1 VNAYMCRIAGEV
13 CDGLHVHPFNSATY
27 LREYVHPAVAEGL
40 RASGRSRKDFTFS
53 TASFVIIGDTEEER
67 TRARQAVRQQIA
79 FYASTR
85 TYEPVLAAHGWQDL
99 IPSLHRKSVE
109 GDWTGMANLITDEMV
124 DTYAVT
130 GTYDTIAARLHER
143 YGDLLDR
150 TAFYQPHQPGLDDP
164 RLPRMVKEFNGR

>member
-1 VNAYMCRIAGEV
+1 MEADIDLTADLNAQDD
-13 CDGLHVHPFNSATY
+13 DGLGVVLVDLT
-27 LREYVHPAVAEGL
+27 
-40 RASGRSRKDFTFS
+40 
-53 TASFVIIGDTEEER
+53 
-67 TRARQAVRQQIA
+67 RQAVRQQIA

-109 GDWTGMANLITDEMV
+109 GDWTGMASLITDEMV

-130 GTYDTIAARLHER
+130 GTHDTIAAQLQQR
-143 YGDLLDR
+143 YAGLLDR

-164 RLPRMVKEFNGR
+164 RVPRVVKEFNG

>member
-1 VNAYMCRIAGEV
+1 RAPVQQRHVPARV
-13 CDGLHVHPFNSATY
+13 CPSRGGRGAARVRSL
-27 LREYVHPAVAEGL
+27 AEGL
-40 RASGRSRKDFTFS
+40 HLLDRELRHHRRHRGRTDPRAPGRPPADRVLRLHPD
-53 TASFVIIGDTEEER
+53 V
-67 TRARQAVRQQIA
+67 RACPRRP
-79 FYASTR
+79 R
-85 TYEPVLAAHGWQDL
+85 LAGPDPAADGWQDL